1 MKNFTKKFLPKE
13 KIMQILSALREKC
26 FVFVTIIIII
36 YYYIYD
42 YTIIII
48 TITMC
53 IVGNLK

>member
-1 MKNFTKKFLPKE
+1 MKNFTKKFLPRE
-13 KIMQILSALREKC
+13 KVMQILSALREKC
-26 FVFVTIIIII
+26 FVFVTIII